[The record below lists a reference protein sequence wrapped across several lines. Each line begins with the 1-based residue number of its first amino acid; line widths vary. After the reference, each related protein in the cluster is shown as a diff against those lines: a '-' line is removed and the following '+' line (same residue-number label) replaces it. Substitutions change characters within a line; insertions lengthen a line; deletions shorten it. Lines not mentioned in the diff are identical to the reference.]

1 MVAATLGKRL
11 LGLGAGRAG
20 AGCQSLAGRR
30 ARGPKTVARGID
42 LAVISEAMTGDV
54 QLLLWIAGVH
64 LLGLGCVAVLLIP
77 ALKETPSPNR
87 RSEGE
92 GEDGW
97 GRGPKTPPKPPKPP
111 RGGIPLP
118 DAEPARVRLREP
130 GRLADKLPNRQR
142 RPSREPERAPV
153 RTPQQ

>member
-1 MVAATLGKRL
+1 
-11 LGLGAGRAG
+11 
-20 AGCQSLAGRR
+20 
-30 ARGPKTVARGID
+30 
-42 LAVISEAMTGDV
+42 MTGDV

-77 ALKETPSPNR
+77 ALKDPPAPNR

-92 GEDGW
+92 SDEGW

-118 DAEPARVRLREP
+118 DATPARVRLRDHS
-130 GRLADKLPNRQR
+130 RLAERLPRRERRQT
-142 RPSREPERAPV
+142 REPTPRPIRAPQRS
-153 RTPQQ
+153 RTGTGTRRRS